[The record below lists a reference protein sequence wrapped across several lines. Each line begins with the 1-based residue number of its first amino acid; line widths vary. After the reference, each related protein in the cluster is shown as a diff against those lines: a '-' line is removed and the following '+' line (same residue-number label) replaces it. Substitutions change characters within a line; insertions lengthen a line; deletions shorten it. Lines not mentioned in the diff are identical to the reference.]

1 MDPMPNRPQ
10 PDADTPYEE
19 VSQQLAQLAENVFE
33 THAERPHDQVRAALE
48 HQARERGVELN
59 DEMLERLS
67 TEISN
72 GNRVEIGPV

>member
-1 MDPMPNRPQ
+1 MDPMPNEPQ
-10 PDADTPYEE
+10 RETDTPYLE
-19 VSQQLAQLAENVFE
+19 VSQALAELVDNVFE
-33 THAERPHDQVRAALE
+33 THAERPADQVRAALE
-48 HQARERGVELN
+48 QQAREHDVELN

>member
-1 MDPMPNRPQ
+1 MANRPQ
-10 PDADTPYEE
+10 DETETPYQE
-19 VSQQLAQLAENVFE
+19 VSQELAELTDNVFE
-33 THAERPHDQVRAALE
+33 THAERPAEQVRAALE
-48 HQARERGVELN
+48 QQARERGVELN

>member
-1 MDPMPNRPQ
+1 MDPMANEPQRQTDRPYQ
-10 PDADTPYEE
+10 E
-19 VSQQLAQLAENVFE
+19 VSQDLAELADHVFE
-33 THAERPHDQVRAALE
+33 THAEQPVDQVRSALE
-48 HQARERGVELN
+48 QQARERDLELN